1 VERSY
6 YAVAVS
12 FQKRLLEV
20 MFDDER
26 WAPLITTYSSTI
38 LLLFIIIFFV
48 SSTFNWFAVCFVV
61 RQWPFSIF
69 SAIKPGRE
77 EGSQSSWRTKRNAV

>member
-1 VERSY
+1 MNRDIIIFIVVERSY

-26 WAPLITTYSSTI
+26 
-38 LLLFIIIFFV
+38 
-48 SSTFNWFAVCFVV
+48 
-61 RQWPFSIF
+61 
-69 SAIKPGRE
+69 
-77 EGSQSSWRTKRNAV
+77 